1 MCDPILVTLLKIRL
15 HYSQSSRE
23 NVTPSSGTSPL
34 VSFKKCPPPP
44 GNEYEFEVEEGE
56 RKKSRGFCLRKKSAE
71 KTDDYVTFLQV
82 LRCTFTAYVR
92 DDDLLFARASLT
104 VVVKTKKLVAKI
116 KGMLLW

>member
-1 MCDPILVTLLKIRL
+1 MCDPVLVTLLKIRL

-56 RKKSRGFCLRKKSAE
+56 RKKVEVSASEKKAPRKLMTMSLFCR
-71 KTDDYVTFLQV
+71 F
-82 LRCTFTAYVR
+82 
-92 DDDLLFARASLT
+92 
-104 VVVKTKKLVAKI
+104 
-116 KGMLLW
+116 